1 MDFAELEVK
10 RNNLASAWKTVGR
23 EVVEVVA
30 ADIEQ
35 LRFGGK
41 ATWDFG
47 VSSALTGGMLSFNLR
62 RQIINFYAYG
72 RKYETFEPVN
82 CQIPHVANGE
92 YRVVLNGRHDLSDKP
107 TLQK

>member
-10 RNNLASAWKTVGR
+10 GNNLAGAWKTIGR

-47 VSSALTGGMLSFNLR
+47 VSSALTCGMLGFNLR
-62 RQIINFYAYG
+62 RKMIYI
-72 RKYETFEPVN
+72 K
-82 CQIPHVANGE
+82 
-92 YRVVLNGRHDLSDKP
+92 
-107 TLQK
+107 